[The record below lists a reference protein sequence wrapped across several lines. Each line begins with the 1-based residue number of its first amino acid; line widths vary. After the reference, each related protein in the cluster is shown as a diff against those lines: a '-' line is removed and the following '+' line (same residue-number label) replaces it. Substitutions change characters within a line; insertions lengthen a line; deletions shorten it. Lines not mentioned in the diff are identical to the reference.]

1 MLNKGILIDD
11 RKEPIKKERVKREGI
26 NREMG
31 AMGANMKNLVM
42 PIIIGIIFCM
52 LFGYTDK
59 GQRSV
64 VHYQRVVEYN

>member
-1 MLNKGILIDD
+1 MLEMRIGK
-11 RKEPIKKERVKREGI
+11 IKV
-26 NREMG
+26 
-31 AMGANMKNLVM
+31 MGANMKNLVM

-64 VHYQRVVEYN
+64 AHYQIASNQIY

>member
-1 MLNKGILIDD
+1 MALRNGKN
-11 RKEPIKKERVKREGI
+11 E